1 MPAGVVG
8 VDDVLKGL
16 SFINEDMY
24 ARIKDAVRPA
34 MLDVE
39 AKAKGFVPSNSEVLS
54 GWTKPISSPVNY
66 RPFPKY
72 DAANVKGGIG
82 FKEGSNR
89 IFANGFQVE
98 SYVYNISAA
107 GRIYETA
114 GRLNPEGRAPVMST
128 ALREFGSV
136 QGYSGS
142 KGGKKRSTKD
152 YNSNNPF
159 AGYQFVSPLEKVTS
173 QPKIK
178 GVRSPG
184 RKGKG
189 RLIYKAWAQESPKVY
204 YVIVKAINST
214 AINFNKSTE
223 IKKAA

>member
-1 MPAGVVG
+1 MPAEVVG
-8 VDDVLKGL
+8 VNDVLKGL

-39 AKAKGFVPSNSEVLS
+39 AKAKSLVPSNSKVLS
-54 GWTKPISSPVNY
+54 GWTSISSPVNY
-66 RPFPKY
+66 QPFPKY
-72 DAANVKGGIG
+72 DAVNVKGGIG

-136 QGYSGS
+136 QGYAGS
-142 KGGKKRSTKD
+142 KGGKKRSTRD

-178 GVRSPG
+178 GIRSGG
-184 RKGKG
+184 RKTKG
-189 RLIYKAWAQESPKVY
+189 RLIYKAWAEESPRVY
-204 YVIVKAINST
+204 YTIVKAINAT
-214 AINFNKSTE
+214 AINFNKATE
-223 IKKAA
+223 VKKAA